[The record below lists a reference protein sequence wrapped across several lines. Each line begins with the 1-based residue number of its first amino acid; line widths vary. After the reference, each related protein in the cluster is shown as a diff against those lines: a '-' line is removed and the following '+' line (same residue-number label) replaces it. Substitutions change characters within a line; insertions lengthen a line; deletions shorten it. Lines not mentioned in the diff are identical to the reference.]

1 MSRIVDNLIAYRVL
15 SMLVQNFEDSKA
27 FKLGIIDKTGK
38 NLKKANTLKTS
49 EEKDAYNYLNRLVFN
64 MKKIINKLPGG
75 ESKTKSLVAALWL
88 VKETYESGS
97 RSTAM
102 MQEKFDK
109 LMTMLD
115 NRVSLV
121 EEELLVNK
129 FLSEE
134 GDAGAMN
141 VTGAAVSTDEPK
153 IDKKNIKK
161 FQLMAKRKPVTEDL
175 EESWKDTM
183 KWIPHPE
190 YGYALSKYTSNHKS
204 AYVFNDAY
212 NAEQKQKHFGG
223 KIVRN
228 VAGKRILVKKTL

>member
-1 MSRIVDNLIAYRVL
+1 
-15 SMLVQNFEDSKA
+15 
-27 FKLGIIDKTGK
+27 
-38 NLKKANTLKTS
+38 
-49 EEKDAYNYLNRLVFN
+49 

-75 ESKTKSLVAALWL
+75 ENKTKSLVAALWL

-109 LMTMLD
+109 LITMLD

-121 EEELLVNK
+121 EEELLVKK

-141 VTGAAVSTDEPK
+141 VTGSVVSTDEPK

-161 FQLMAKRKPVTEDL
+161 FQLMAKRKPVDV
-175 EESWKDTM
+175 
-183 KWIPHPE
+183 
-190 YGYALSKYTSNHKS
+190 S
-204 AYVFNDAY
+204 A
-212 NAEQKQKHFGG
+212 
-223 KIVRN
+223 
-228 VAGKRILVKKTL
+228 

>member
-1 MSRIVDNLIAYRVL
+1 MSRIIDNLIAYKVL
-15 SMLVQNFEDSKA
+15 KMLVTNFTDTGA
-27 FKLGIIDKTGK
+27 FKLGIIDAKGK
-38 NLKKANTLKTS
+38 NLRKANTLNTS
-49 EEKDAYNYLNRLVFN
+49 EEKDAYTFLNRLVFN
-64 MKKIINKLPGG
+64 MKKIINRLPSG

-121 EEELLVNK
+121 EEELLVKK
-129 FLSEE
+129 FLSED

-141 VTGAAVSTDEPK
+141 VTGAAVSTDQPK

-161 FQLMAKRKPVTEDL
+161 YQVMSRRKPV
-175 EESWKDTM
+175 
-183 KWIPHPE
+183 
-190 YGYALSKYTSNHKS
+190 NVS
-204 AYVFNDAY
+204 A
-212 NAEQKQKHFGG
+212 
-223 KIVRN
+223 
-228 VAGKRILVKKTL
+228 

>member
-1 MSRIVDNLIAYRVL
+1 MSRIVDNLIAYKVL
-15 SMLVQNFEDSKA
+15 RMLVTNFTDTEA
-27 FKLGIIDKTGK
+27 FKLGIIDAKGK
-38 NLKKANTLKTS
+38 NLRKANTLTTA
-49 EEKDAYNYLNRLVFN
+49 EEKDAYNFLNRLVFN

-75 ESKTKSLVAALWL
+75 EHKTKSLVAALWL

-109 LMTMLD
+109 LITMLD

-121 EEELLVNK
+121 EEELLVKK

-161 FQLMAKRKPVTEDL
+161 FQLMARRKPV
-175 EESWKDTM
+175 
-183 KWIPHPE
+183 
-190 YGYALSKYTSNHKS
+190 NVS
-204 AYVFNDAY
+204 A
-212 NAEQKQKHFGG
+212 
-223 KIVRN
+223 
-228 VAGKRILVKKTL
+228 

>member
-1 MSRIVDNLIAYRVL
+1 MSRTVDNLIALKVL
-15 SMLVQNFEDSKA
+15 SMLVQNFEDTTA

-49 EEKDAYNYLNRLVFN
+49 EEKDAYSYLTRLVFN
-64 MKKIINKLPGG
+64 MKKIINKLPNG

-88 VKETYESGS
+88 VKENYESGS
-97 RSTAM
+97 RSTAL

-109 LMTMLD
+109 LITML
-115 NRVSLV
+115 NNKVSLA

-134 GDAGAMN
+134 GEGAMN

-161 FQLMAKRKPVTEDL
+161 FQLMAKRKPV
-175 EESWKDTM
+175 
-183 KWIPHPE
+183 
-190 YGYALSKYTSNHKS
+190 NVS
-204 AYVFNDAY
+204 A
-212 NAEQKQKHFGG
+212 
-223 KIVRN
+223 
-228 VAGKRILVKKTL
+228 

>member
-1 MSRIVDNLIAYRVL
+1 MSRIVDNLIAYKVL
-15 SMLVQNFEDSKA
+15 KMLVTNFTDTEA
-27 FKLGIIDKTGK
+27 FKLGIIDAKGK
-38 NLKKANTLKTS
+38 NLRKANTLQTS
-49 EEKDAYNYLNRLVFN
+49 EEKDAYTFLNRLVFN

-75 ESKTKSLVAALWL
+75 ENKTKSLVAALWL

-109 LMTMLD
+109 LMTMMD

-121 EEELLVNK
+121 EEELLVKK

-161 FQLMAKRKPVTEDL
+161 FQLMAKRKPV
-175 EESWKDTM
+175 
-183 KWIPHPE
+183 
-190 YGYALSKYTSNHKS
+190 NVS
-204 AYVFNDAY
+204 A
-212 NAEQKQKHFGG
+212 
-223 KIVRN
+223 
-228 VAGKRILVKKTL
+228 